1 MLDNKKTYSKLTA
14 LLFACSLASFFL
26 LPIFALLAS
35 ALSGSLQSMQ
45 HLWET
50 VFTDYL
56 INSLFL
62 VLGTTL
68 LSACFALPCAFWF
81 PVTIFQVEPFY
92 NGYSVYRWLFQPIYP
107 LIFTLIF
114 LIIPVS
120 CNKPYEMCLIGKVN
134 KITGFPTFVALAA
147 RALSLPCRS
156 TLTFFCS
163 PEWH

>member
-1 MLDNKKTYSKLTA
+1 MRV
-14 LLFACSLASFFL
+14 
-26 LPIFALLAS
+26 LP
-35 ALSGSLQSMQ
+35 
-45 HLWET
+45 
-50 VFTDYL
+50 Y
-56 INSLFL
+56 L
-62 VLGTTL
+62 VL
-68 LSACFALPCAFWF
+68 FWF

-147 RALSLPCRS
+147 RALSLLCRS
-156 TLTFFCS
+156 TLTFFLLTRTALMEQGEHLQQSAKLLGANQWRILYKVTLPLIRPAIAVGCALVAMETLGDFGTVAFFRHS
-163 PEWH
+163 LADYRNL